1 MHISIQ
7 VCSIIIVL
15 FLVIIFSRQKKLG
28 TRSERIFLEILIIT
42 LISLVLD
49 ISSVAAIYYKES
61 CPGLL
66 VLLISKTYLIS
77 LIILAFVSRIYVLSD
92 VNYVAVDGKKGVF
105 IRYAIITMC
114 VLLVSVLPIDFNI
127 NADTGAV
134 WSSGY
139 SVIMTYVTVFAI
151 LLNTIYTAFDMRTSI
166 SSERFESVLIW
177 IGFWC
182 IAAVIQA
189 FMRNHI
195 LIVGFASALGV
206 MVIYIKFENPE
217 LNIDRATGL
226 YNQKAFLIYVNNA
239 LSSNKDISIVSASF
253 ERWYNRNVSFEYIDT
268 AKSEIIRF
276 LSDIDKVMVF
286 RNYEDEL
293 IMVYENKSD
302 AAECGK
308 IIDKRFKEGWGP
320 GKDII
325 FHPFIVYL
333 RDASGIKRAEDILH
347 FIAYIKSDYMGHSD
361 QHFISIT
368 NDIIENMY
376 NQRNVVRQIVEA
388 MDQDGVEVFFQPIY
402 SVKEK
407 RFTCA
412 EALVRIRQRDGIL
425 MLPGMFIETAEKSG
439 LIMRLGLIVFEKVCQ
454 FIKDNPL
461 EKMGMEYIE
470 VNLSMVQCAYKKL
483 SDDYINIMKKYNI
496 NPCNINLEITESA
509 LMEDKTNLL
518 DNINRLME
526 YGVKF
531 SLDDFGTGHSNLNYI
546 VDMPVNIVKFDKGM
560 LDAYFENGR
569 AKYVMDAAM
578 HMIQGMNLEIVAE
591 GIETKEHFE
600 NIAKLGINF
609 VQGYYFSKPVTA
621 QQFLLFIN
629 ENNK

>member
-1 MHISIQ
+1 
-7 VCSIIIVL
+7 
-15 FLVIIFSRQKKLG
+15 
-28 TRSERIFLEILIIT
+28 
-42 LISLVLD
+42 
-49 ISSVAAIYYKES
+49 
-61 CPGLL
+61 
-66 VLLISKTYLIS
+66 
-77 LIILAFVSRIYVLSD
+77 
-92 VNYVAVDGKKGVF
+92 
-105 IRYAIITMC
+105 
-114 VLLVSVLPIDFNI
+114 
-127 NADTGAV
+127 
-134 WSSGY
+134 
-139 SVIMTYVTVFAI
+139 
-151 LLNTIYTAFDMRTSI
+151 
-166 SSERFESVLIW
+166 
-177 IGFWC
+177 
-182 IAAVIQA
+182 
-189 FMRNHI
+189 
-195 LIVGFASALGV
+195 
-206 MVIYIKFENPE
+206 
-217 LNIDRATGL
+217 
-226 YNQKAFLIYVNNA
+226 
-239 LSSNKDISIVSASF
+239 
-253 ERWYNRNVSFEYIDT
+253 
-268 AKSEIIRF
+268 
-276 LSDIDKVMVF
+276 
-286 RNYEDEL
+286 
-293 IMVYENKSD
+293 
-302 AAECGK
+302 
-308 IIDKRFKEGWGP
+308 
-320 GKDII
+320 
-325 FHPFIVYL
+325 
-333 RDASGIKRAEDILH
+333 
-347 FIAYIKSDYMGHSD
+347 MGRSD

-388 MDQDGVEVFFQPIY
+388 MDQNGVEVFFQPIY

-412 EALVRIRQRDGIL
+412 EALVRIRQRDGSL

-439 LIMRLGLIVFEKVCQ
+439 LIIRLGLIVFEKVCQ

-483 SDDYINIMKKYNI
+483 SDDYKNIMKKYNI

-518 DNINRLME
+518 DNMNRLME

-546 VDMPVNIVKFDKGM
+546 VDMPVNIVKFEKGM

-621 QQFLLFIN
+621 RQFLLFIN